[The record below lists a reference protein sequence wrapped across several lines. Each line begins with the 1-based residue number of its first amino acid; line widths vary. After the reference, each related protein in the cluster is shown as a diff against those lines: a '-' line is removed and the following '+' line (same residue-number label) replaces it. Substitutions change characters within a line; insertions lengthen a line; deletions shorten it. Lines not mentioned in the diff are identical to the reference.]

1 MIEMII
7 SFALRMEMKMMM
19 LLLLDNWQLMMMTIT
34 KQVNIQVLHELT
46 GSDELYV
53 DCQVEKDDE
62 NYYMNYYNYYTII
75 I

>member
-1 MIEMII
+1 
-7 SFALRMEMKMMM
+7 
-19 LLLLDNWQLMMMTIT
+19 MMTIT

-75 I
+75 HIILMVNGHGGSYDDGLDWIGKG

>member
-1 MIEMII
+1 
-7 SFALRMEMKMMM
+7 
-19 LLLLDNWQLMMMTIT
+19 MMTIT

-62 NYYMNYYNYYTII
+62 NYYINHSTINYYIDGKWSWWKL
-75 I
+75 

>member
-1 MIEMII
+1 
-7 SFALRMEMKMMM
+7 
-19 LLLLDNWQLMMMTIT
+19 MMMTIT

-75 I
+75 YIILMVDGHGGSYDDVLDWIGKG